1 MGLIPQA
8 VIYGCAGQSLSDW
21 ERDFFK
27 EQNPFGLI
35 LFRRNIESPDQVRA
49 LCTAFRDIVADPH
62 RPILIDQEGGRVA
75 RLRPPHWPALPA
87 MARIG
92 QLYDLEA
99 AKGEQ
104 AAYLVGQIL
113 GVMLSD
119 LGINLDCAPVLDLMM
134 PETHD
139 VIGDRAFHADP
150 QIVSL
155 LGGQL
160 ARGLLS
166 QAVFP
171 VMKHLPGHGRTLVD
185 SHHDLPVIQATASEL
200 ALDHQPFADLNQ
212 MLFGMSAHLLLTC
225 YDQAQP
231 ATLSKTIIQ
240 KIIREKIGFQN
251 ILMTDD
257 ISMKALGGSY
267 TSRVQKAYAA
277 GCDLILHCNGDATEM
292 AEIAAAAHICSE
304 RLWHIWQ
311 TELDTILATSRA
323 DKIDLSQALKDLS
336 LLLPAQVTGS

>member
-8 VIYGCAGQSLSDW
+8 VIYGCAGQFLSDW
-21 ERDFFK
+21 EKDFFK

-35 LFRRNIESPDQVRA
+35 LFRRNIETPDQVRA
-49 LCTAFRDIVADPH
+49 LCESFRKIVADPN

-87 MARIG
+87 MAHIG
-92 QLYDLEA
+92 QLYDQDS

-104 AAYLVGQIL
+104 AAYLIGQIL
-113 GVMLSD
+113 GAMLSD

-150 QIVSL
+150 KIVSL

-160 ARGLLS
+160 AEGLLS

-185 SHHDLPVIQATASEL
+185 SHHDLPIITASAADL
-200 ALDHQPFADLNQ
+200 SRDHQPFTDLNH

-225 YDQAQP
+225 YDESQP
-231 ATLSKTIIQ
+231 ATLSKNIIQ
-240 KIIREKIGFQN
+240 DVIREKIGFRN

-267 TSRVQKAYAA
+267 ASRTEKAYQA
-277 GCDLILHCNGDATEM
+277 GCDLILHCNGNATEM
-292 AEIAAAAHICSE
+292 AEIAEAAQDCSDL
-304 RLWHIWQ
+304 LWQRWQ
-311 TELDTILATSRA
+311 TELQTVLAQKE
-323 DKIDLSQALKDLS
+323 DQKIELSQAVKDLAV
-336 LLLPAQVTGS
+336 LLPTQVTGT